1 MKNNGSE
8 LLPSR
13 RNSKKSI
20 VSLSKQGND
29 RFPFLHFETD
39 SDKSYIT
46 QMIMEGDSMKPT
58 IEINALLVVDTRVKT
73 YVDDGIY
80 VVSCGIILA
89 IRRIVMSPSRNKFA
103 VSSDNPLIRSVE
115 FVESHELHIVGKVIY
130 SLTGKK
136 IF

>member
-1 MKNNGSE
+1 MKVNGSE

-13 RNSKKSI
+13 KNSKKSI

-29 RFPFLHFETD
+29 RFTFFCFGVD
-39 SDKSYIT
+39 SDKSYIA
-46 QMIMEGDSMKPT
+46 QMIMEGDSMQPT
-58 IEINALLVVDTRVKT
+58 IEINALLFVDTRVKA
-73 YVDDGIY
+73 YVDEGIY
-80 VVSCGIILA
+80 VVSCGSILA